1 MNAKKIRRVAI
12 YARVSTGAQTVQNQ
26 LRELR
31 EIADRHGWIVA
42 AEFTDRGISGA
53 KDREQRPG
61 LDKMLKA
68 VARREIDVI
77 AAWSVDRLGRSLQ
90 DLLGFLGE
98 LHAKNVDLYLHQQG
112 LDTSTPAGKALF
124 QMLGVFAEFERAMI
138 RERVRAGLERA
149 KAQGKKLGRRANEDP
164 KRAAEVRRLRSKGV
178 GIGKVART
186 LRVGVSFIQRLE
198 RSSGGGG
205 VDKGKAIA

>member
-1 MNAKKIRRVAI
+1 MNARKPRRVAI

-42 AEFTDRGISGA
+42 AEFTDNGISGA
-53 KDREQRPG
+53 KGREQRPG

-68 VARREIDVI
+68 VARREIDVV

-98 LHAKNVDLYLHQQG
+98 LHAKHVDLYLHQQG

-124 QMLGVFAEFERAMI
+124 QMMGVFAEFERAMI

-149 KAQGKKLGRRANEDP
+149 KAQGKKLGRRRNDDP
-164 KRAAEVRRLRSKGV
+164 NRVAAVRRLRSEGMGV
-178 GIGKVART
+178 GRVAKA
-186 LRVGVSFIQRLE
+186 LGIGVSYIQRLE
-198 RSSGGGG
+198 HQAGS
-205 VDKGKAIA
+205 K

>member
-1 MNAKKIRRVAI
+1 MNASKPRRVAI

-31 EIADRHGWIVA
+31 EIAERHGWIVT
-42 AEFTDRGISGA
+42 AEFTDNGISGA
-53 KDREQRPG
+53 KGREQRPG

-68 VARREIDVI
+68 VARREIDLV

-98 LHAKNVDLYLHQQG
+98 LHAKHVDLYLHQQG

-124 QMLGVFAEFERAMI
+124 QMMGVFAEFERAMI

-149 KAQGKKLGRRANEDP
+149 KAQGKKLGRRRNEDP
-164 KRAAEVRRLRSKGV
+164 SRIADVRRLRAEGM
-178 GIGKVART
+178 GIGRVAKA
-186 LRVGVSFIQRLE
+186 LGIGVSYIQRIE
-198 RSSGGGG
+198 HQAGS
-205 VDKGKAIA
+205 K